1 MNCAFQASVG
11 RSRALLSHA
20 LSHVRT
26 RGGDEHGQ
34 SLIEVVL
41 ATVIFALVGSAMILL
56 LLSALKT
63 TNRSREKTLAQ
74 QAATT
79 QIEQIRNLQYDDIGN
94 VSGNPPGVVPLTQT
108 ISVGGLSATQTTKI
122 SYVNDPTPLSY
133 QSYANY
139 KKVSVTINR
148 ASDGH
153 QLAQDVTYVAPPI
166 KASQS
171 QGQVVA
177 SVVDIGNNSVV
188 KNYEVDVAGPNSFST
203 SDLTDN
209 SGQVTFAA
217 LTPTNTGEYYDVTV
231 PSASGYVPFK
241 DTTPPASG
249 VHFTLAPSQTQPVT
263 VDVYK
268 PATIYVQLKNF
279 TGTTYTGAGTVQVTS
294 SRGTQSF
301 AYPGSQLAVTTLNGE
316 PLVPG
321 LNYTVAVSGGTFYS
335 NSLAANVPSP
345 PGYPTNLT
353 STFTFT
359 NAHLATVNV
368 TVQKTPATPQQC
380 AGAVVTI
387 AGGPWNLGGATNPA
401 LTATTNAAGVA
412 TFNGN
417 VPFGAGYSITA
428 KSASNQTGSSA
439 TTSINATPQTA
450 GTINV
455 SAC

>member
-11 RSRALLSHA
+11 RSQALLRHA
-20 LSHVRT
+20 RT
-26 RGGDEHGQ
+26 RGAGEAGQ

-41 ATVIFALVGSAMILL
+41 ATVIFAVVGSAMILII
-56 LLSALKT
+56 LSALKT

-79 QIEQIRNLQYDDIGN
+79 QIEQIRNLAYDDIGN
-94 VSGNPPGVVPLTQT
+94 VSGNPPGVVPQDQT
-108 ISVGGLSATQTTKI
+108 LSLNGLSATQTTKV

-139 KKVSVTINR
+139 KKVTVTVTR
-148 ASDGH
+148 TSDGH
-153 QLAQDVTYVAPPI
+153 QLAQDVTYIAPPI

-171 QGQVVA
+171 QGQVVT

-188 KNYEVDVAGPNSFST
+188 PNYEVDLAGPNGFT
-203 SDLTDN
+203 ESDVTDT

-217 LTPTNTGEYYDVTV
+217 LKPTNSGEYYDVTV
-231 PSASGYVPFK
+231 PAASGYVPYK

-249 VHFTLAPSQTQPVT
+249 VHFALAPSQTQPVT

-268 PATIYVQLKNF
+268 PATIYVQLKNYNGTNY
-279 TGTTYTGAGTVQVTS
+279 TGTGTVTVTS

-301 AYPGSQLAVTTLNGE
+301 TYPGAQLAVTTLNSE

-359 NAHLATVNV
+359 NAQLATVNV
-368 TVQKTPATPQQC
+368 TVQNGSAVKC
-380 AGAVVTI
+380 NNAVVTI
-387 AGGPWNLGGATNPA
+387 SGGPWSLGGATNPS
-401 LTATTNAAGVA
+401 LTATTNAAGLA
-412 TFNGN
+412 TFSAN
-417 VPFGAGYSITA
+417 VPYGGGYSITA
-428 KSASNQTGSSA
+428 KSAGNYSGNS
-439 TTSINATPQTA
+439 TTSSITSSPKNAN
-450 GTINV
+450 TITV
-455 SAC
+455 TGC

>member
-11 RSRALLSHA
+11 RSRVLLRRA
-20 LSHVRT
+20 RA
-26 RGGDEHGQ
+26 RAAGEAGQ

-41 ATVIFALVGSAMILL
+41 ATVIFAVVGSAMILL

-79 QIEQIRNLQYDDIGN
+79 QIEQIRNLAYDDIGN
-94 VSGNPPGVVPLTQT
+94 VSGNPPGVIPLDETL
-108 ISVGGLSATQTTKI
+108 SLNGLSADQTTKI

-139 KKVSVTINR
+139 KKVSVTITR

-166 KASQS
+166 RASQS

-177 SVVDIGNNSVV
+177 TVVDIGNNSVV
-188 KNYEVDVAGPNSFST
+188 PNYEVDIAGPNSFTGTDTTDT
-203 SDLTDN
+203 S
-209 SGQVTFAA
+209 GKVTFAA

-231 PSASGYVPFK
+231 PAASGYVPFK
-241 DTTPPASG
+241 DTTPPATG
-249 VHFTLAPSQTQPVT
+249 VHFSLAPSQTQPVT

-268 PATIYVQLKNF
+268 PATIYVQLKNS
-279 TGTTYTGAGTVQVTS
+279 TGTTYAGAGTVQVTS

-359 NAHLATVNV
+359 NAQLATVTV
-368 TVQKTPATPQQC
+368 TVQTAAAVKC
-380 AGAVVTI
+380 NNAVVTVT
-387 AGGPWNLGGATNPA
+387 GGPWSLGGATNPS
-401 LTATTNAAGVA
+401 LTATTNAAGLA
-412 TFNGN
+412 TFTSN
-417 VPFGAGYSITA
+417 VPFGNGYSITG
-428 KSASNQTGSSA
+428 KSVGNYSGTSTTTNINSTPKTANTITVTG
-439 TTSINATPQTA
+439 
-450 GTINV
+450 
-455 SAC
+455 C

>member
-11 RSRALLSHA
+11 RSRALLLRA
-20 LSHVRT
+20 RP
-26 RGGDEHGQ
+26 RAAGEAGQ

-41 ATVIFALVGSAMILL
+41 ATVIFAVVGSAMILL

-79 QIEQIRNLQYDDIGN
+79 QIEQIRNLQYSDVGN

-108 ISVGGLSATQTTKI
+108 LSLNGLSATQTTKI

-139 KKVSVTINR
+139 KKVTVTVTR
-148 ASDGH
+148 SSDGH

-188 KNYEVDVAGPNSFST
+188 PNYQVDVAGPNSFSE
-203 SDLTDN
+203 SDITDS

-217 LTPTNTGEYYDVTV
+217 LTPTGSGQYYDVTV
-231 PSASGYVPFK
+231 PAASGYVPFA
-241 DTTPPASG
+241 DTTPPASS
-249 VHFTLAPSQTQPVT
+249 VHFGLAPSQTQPVT

-268 PATIYVQLKNF
+268 PATIYVQLKNSNGTNYAG
-279 TGTTYTGAGTVQVTS
+279 TGTVTVTS

-301 AYPGSQLAVTTLNGE
+301 TYPGAQLAVTTLNSE

-359 NAHLATVNV
+359 NAQLATVNV
-368 TVQKTPATPQQC
+368 TVQNGSGVKC
-380 AGAVVTI
+380 NNAVVTVS
-387 AGGPWNLGGATNPA
+387 GGPWNLGGATNPT
-401 LTATTNAAGVA
+401 LTATTNAAGLA
-412 TFNGN
+412 TFSAN
-417 VPFGAGYSITA
+417 VPFGNGYSITA
-428 KSASNQTGSSA
+428 KSAANYSGTS
-439 TTSINATPQTA
+439 TTSNINSSPKNAN
-450 GTINV
+450 TITV
-455 SAC
+455 TGC